1 MTIDATPT
9 EGRIIDS
16 LVAPVPPSLT
26 PIIASPDG
34 PAALTDLFAS
44 SVFGRAEIPL
54 VELFT
59 SREQR
64 ARTSQAYVRSA
75 VGQRLRVVDGR
86 ADAGGDDEA
95 VITQRDDMT
104 GLLVTATVTR
114 VPGRAALR
122 VETSVT
128 NTSAE
133 PVVLTAVVSAA
144 VGFGQQQDD
153 LDGFSV
159 GVARSEWLAE
169 NRWERTPVRRLLP
182 GTDLALH
189 AQDGRGHAGFTSHGA
204 WSSGEW
210 VPVGYLVDEVTGE
223 ALAWQI
229 ETSAGWHVDL
239 SQTRQGGVLSLLGPT
254 DLEHG
259 FAHELAPGETFE
271 AVPVSLAVGRS
282 GVDSAIAELTAL
294 RRSGRAAAATEPLP
308 IVYNDFMNTL
318 MGQPSTE
325 ALEPLIDAAAAD
337 GAEVFCIDAGW
348 FADPAIGDWWATV
361 GEWREADARFSGGL
375 RALTRRIRSHGM
387 RVGIWLEPE
396 VVGAESP
403 AARQLPEGAFF
414 HRFGQRVR
422 EHDRFHL
429 DFRHPAA
436 RAHLDA
442 TVDALVADHDVSYLK
457 LDYNINAGAGTEDDA
472 TTAAAG
478 LLAHTR
484 AFRDWLVQVQRRHP
498 GLQIENCSSGAMRSD
513 AALLSVTHLQSTSDQ
528 QDFVLYP
535 PIAASAPMAI
545 APEQCGNW
553 AYPAVDMDLEATA
566 FTLVSGLSGR
576 LYLSGF
582 LHELRDDQRAH
593 VREAVRV
600 HRGLRE
606 GLREVEPFWP
616 LGLPAWDDAIVC
628 LGLRSRD
635 HDDLFIWD
643 RGDAVA
649 TIVLPGVTGEPH
661 PLFPAWNG
669 WQVEVTPDGLAVRTI
684 AGRTARAIRIER
696 AQNR

>member
-1 MTIDATPT
+1 MTIDASTT

-16 LVAPVPPSLT
+16 LVAPAPVSPA
-26 PIIASPDG
+26 PIAASPDG
-34 PAALTDLFAS
+34 PAALSELFGS
-44 SVFGRAEIPL
+44 SVFGRAEVAL
-54 VELFT
+54 TELFT

-75 VGQRLRVVDGR
+75 VGQRLRITDVVTD
-86 ADAGGDDEA
+86 AAGGD
-95 VITQRDDMT
+95 VTVVTQRDETT
-104 GLLVTATVTR
+104 GLLVTTTMTR
-114 VPGRAALR
+114 VPGRAAAR
-122 VETSVT
+122 IETSVT

-133 PVVLTAVVSAA
+133 PVVLTAVVTAA
-144 VGFGQQQDD
+144 LGFGRDQDD
-153 LDGFSV
+153 LDGFAL

-169 NRWERTPVRRLLP
+169 NRWERVPVRRLLP

-189 AQDGRGHAGFTSHGA
+189 GQDGRGRAGFTSHGA

-210 VPVGYLVDEVTGE
+210 VPVGYLVDDVTGE
-223 ALAWQI
+223 ALAWQV

-239 SQTRQGGVLSLLGPT
+239 SQTRQGGVLSLLGPS

-259 FAHELAPGETFE
+259 FGHELAPGETFE
-271 AVPVSLAVGRS
+271 AVPVALAVGAR
-282 GVDSAIAELTAL
+282 GVDDAVAELTAL
-294 RRSGRAAAATEPLP
+294 RRSTRFADHDEPLP

-325 ALEPLIDAAAAD
+325 ALEPLIDAAAEA

-375 RALTRRIRSHGM
+375 RALTHRIRSHGM

-396 VVGAESP
+396 VVGAES
-403 AARQLPEGAFF
+403 AAAHELPEEAFF

-442 TVDALVADHDVSYLK
+442 TIDALVADHDVSYLK

-484 AFRDWLVQVQRRHP
+484 ALREWLVQVQRRHP
-498 GLQIENCSSGAMRSD
+498 GLQIENCSSGAMRAD
-513 AALLSVTHLQSTSDQ
+513 YALLSVTHLQSTSDQ

-553 AYPAVDMDLEATA
+553 AYPAADMDLEETA
-566 FTLVSGLSGR
+566 FTVVTGLSGR

-582 LHELRDDQRAH
+582 LHELRQDQRALVH
-593 VREAVRV
+593 EAVRV

-616 LGLPAWDDAIVC
+616 LGLPAWDDPIVC

-643 RGDAVA
+643 RGDAAASV
-649 TIVLPGVTGEPH
+649 VVPEVTGEPH

-669 WQVEVTPDGLAVRTI
+669 WNAAATPDGLAIRTI
-684 AGRTARAIRIER
+684 AGRTARVIRIER